1 MRISDWSSDVCSSD
15 LGWRFSRDPR
25 TGASLGALNASVR
38 VPGTEAGSGQ
48 WLRRFLAFL
57 GPGYMVSV
65 GYMDPGNWATDL
77 AGGSQFG
84 YPLLCVILLS
94 NVMAIVLQ
102 ALAARLG
109 LATGRGLAQACRD
122 HYPRPVAF
130 VLGGVCEVG
139 AGRAWGR
146 ERWWQ
151 YVEIRVVAGDFK
163 QKTTSN
169 LRSHKTKQ
177 N

>member
-1 MRISDWSSDVCSSD
+1 MVGKVKVVGEVQIFCLMKRRPTRSTRTDTLLPDTT
-15 LGWRFSRDPR
+15 LFRSRDPR

-84 YPLLCVILLS
+84 YTLLCVILLS

-102 ALAARLG
+102 DRKSTRLN
-109 LATGRGLAQACRD
+109 
-122 HYPRPVAF
+122 
-130 VLGGVCEVG
+130 
-139 AGRAWGR
+139 
-146 ERWWQ
+146 
-151 YVEIRVVAGDFK
+151 
-163 QKTTSN
+163 S
-169 LRSHKTKQ
+169 SH
-177 N
+177 